1 MLTTEEPLYL
11 KIRRIL
17 EHEVRNHLQA
27 GQKMDSESRLAERF
41 NVNRHTLRRAVD
53 SLVQEGLIERR
64 RGVGLFV
71 LDPPFDYPLEADTR
85 LTANLAHMRTRGQ
98 RELLRKFSAPAGSPV
113 SEILQVS
120 PETQTFCL
128 EYLIRTEKKTLS
140 LASHYF
146 VYKPFEKIFHE
157 FDKSGSLH
165 AFIKKHYGLQLKRV
179 SSVISAGAPNPDDAT
194 FLRIPKTLPVLTV
207 RSVNIDKATG
217 KPVEYVR
224 SRFRSDRIELSVKF

>member
-1 MLTTEEPLYL
+1 MLNNEEPLYL

-17 EHEVRNHLQA
+17 EHEIREHLEA
-27 GQKMDSESRLAERF
+27 GQKLDSETRLAERF

-53 SLVQEGLIERR
+53 VLVQEGLIERR

-98 RELLRKFSAPAGSPV
+98 RQLLRKFTAPAGKSV
-113 SEILQVS
+113 SERLQVKEDT
-120 PETQTFCL
+120 PVFCL
-128 EYLIRTEKKTLS
+128 EYLITTDKKTLS

-146 VYKPFEKIFHE
+146 EYKPFAAIYTDFER
-157 FDKSGSLH
+157 SGSLH
-165 AFIKKHYGLQLKRV
+165 AFIRNTYGLELKRV
-179 SSVISAGAPNPDDAT
+179 SSVISAGLPNQDDAS

-207 RSVNIDKATG
+207 RSLNVDQKTN

-224 SRFRSDRIELSVKF
+224 SRFRSDRLELSVKF